1 MAEFDALYRTLGRK
15 IRAARERAE
24 LSQQRLADR
33 LAVSRASIVNVEAG
47 RQRPPLHLLWKIA
60 EALGTDLVLLIPRR
74 DELTVTEI
82 PVRLDRATIKQ
93 IEDFANGDPEAMK
106 ELTGLVSKLKTT
118 IEAKKPGKEKP

>member
-1 MAEFDALYRTLGRK
+1 MGEFEALYRKLGRK
-15 IRAARERAE
+15 IRDARERSG

-33 LAVSRASIVNVEAG
+33 LAISRASIVNVEAG

-74 DELTVTEI
+74 DELAVTVD
-82 PVRLDRATIKQ
+82 PVRLDRTTIKQ
-93 IEDFANGDPEAMK
+93 IEDAANGDPQAMK

-118 IEAKKPGKEKP
+118 IEAKKPGKEKS